1 MTVAAVQSV
10 IAADGAA
17 GRMCSSWV
25 WRRGGMVVAVAV
37 AVVTATEWA
46 AWGRFLSR
54 LGRKGGKVVAAGGS
68 RSSPLTGRRTVGA
81 LCGWGG
87 EVARS
92 WPRCSWPQP
101 PTDVMVGC
109 LCAVVNYL
117 SLSPH
122 RKSVPCLYVGMA
134 AEYDAP
140 MCNVRNGGL
149 WGTRFGGHLG
159 VCPAMYRGREQS
171 KATAGIVGHEPV
183 F

>member
-1 MTVAAVQSV
+1 MFIVAGVGRWQHFGGGGELVTAADGAAGCWCSSWVLRGCDKVTVAVVQSV

-17 GRMCSSWV
+17 GRMCSSRL

-87 EVARS
+87 RWQGLGLAAVGRNHL
-92 WPRCSWPQP
+92 
-101 PTDVMVGC
+101 PTLWWDVCV
-109 LCAVVNYL
+109 LL
-117 SLSPH
+117 
-122 RKSVPCLYVGMA
+122 
-134 AEYDAP
+134 
-140 MCNVRNGGL
+140 
-149 WGTRFGGHLG
+149 
-159 VCPAMYRGREQS
+159 
-171 KATAGIVGHEPV
+171 
-183 F
+183 